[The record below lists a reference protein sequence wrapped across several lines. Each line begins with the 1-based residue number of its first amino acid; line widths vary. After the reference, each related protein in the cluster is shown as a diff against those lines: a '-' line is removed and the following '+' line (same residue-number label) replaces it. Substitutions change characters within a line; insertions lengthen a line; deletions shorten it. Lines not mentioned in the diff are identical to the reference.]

1 MMYRGV
7 AYRECQCCAAGRHDN
22 KPPDPCSADEQ
33 KERLAAPLREVYD
46 KVTWRQDVANQ
57 QTTQPIQAR
66 HYLPDAVM
74 RRRQE
79 MLEQAEFN
87 GRFQAAINALYD
99 IASRKE

>member
-1 MMYRGV
+1 MPVLRG
-7 AYRECQCCAAGRHDN
+7 RPPDK

-46 KVTWRQDVANQ
+46 EIRRQAVANQ
-57 QTTQPIQAR
+57 QTTQPIQDR

-87 GRFQAAINALYD
+87 GRFQT
-99 IASRKE
+99 